1 MSTEP
6 TEVDGDADA
15 SAGADAEMPAAA
27 RATEL
32 ASDLGAAVQR
42 LDSYERFTAAKKAV
56 ESDEEAQAKIQE
68 FEQLRE
74 EFMMARQSGDASNED
89 LRELQAAQEQL
100 NELPVMAEY
109 LDAQEQMETEL
120 QELNKMISA
129 PLSVDFGEK
138 AGGCCQD

>member
-6 TEVDGDADA
+6 TDVDGDADTSA
-15 SAGADAEMPAAA
+15 SADAEMPAAA

-42 LDSYERFTAAKKAV
+42 LGSYERFTAAKEAV

-89 LRELQAAQEQL
+89 LRELQAAQERL

>member
-6 TEVDGDADA
+6 TDADA
-15 SAGADAEMPAAA
+15 EANTDSGMATAA
-27 RATEL
+27 RVTEL
-32 ASDLGAAVQR
+32 ASDLGSTIEE
-42 LDSYERFTAAKKAV
+42 LDSYQRFTEAKRAV
-56 ESDEEAQAKIQE
+56 ENDEEAQQRIQE

-89 LRELQAAQEQL
+89 LRELQAAQEEL
-100 NELPVMAEY
+100 NEMPVMAEY
-109 LDAQEQMETEL
+109 LEAQEQMETEL

>member
-6 TEVDGDADA
+6 TDPGSDTGVD
-15 SAGADAEMPAAA
+15 AAA

-32 ASDLGAAVQR
+32 ASELGTAIQQ
-42 LDSYERFTAAKKAV
+42 LDSYQRFATAKEAV
-56 ESDEEAQAKIQE
+56 ESSEDAQERIRE

-89 LRELQAAQEQL
+89 LQRLQAAQEELHDLPEMDEYLAAQSDLEMDLQDL
-100 NELPVMAEY
+100 NE
-109 LDAQEQMETEL
+109 
-120 QELNKMISA
+120 MISA

>member
-6 TEVDGDADA
+6 TDADA
-15 SAGADAEMPAAA
+15 EPDAGMSAAA
-27 RATEL
+27 RVTEL
-32 ASDLGAAVQR
+32 ASDLGSTIQE
-42 LDSYERFTAAKKAV
+42 LDSYQRFAEAKAAV
-56 ESDEEAQAKIQE
+56 ETDDEAQQQIQE

-89 LRELQAAQEQL
+89 LRELQAAQEEL
-100 NELPVMAEY
+100 NEMPVMAEY
-109 LDAQEQMETEL
+109 LDAQEQMEMEL